1 MFFKEVKQIFYHF
14 NLYYTARLN
23 FELGNFQATAAW
35 LIRNSKFSIERV
47 HHQVQSETG
56 FVVEKERKKERK
68 KEVALEI
75 KHTQTQMGKEH
86 GISANNL
93 LDIL

>member
-68 KEVALEI
+68 R
-75 KHTQTQMGKEH
+75 
-86 GISANNL
+86 L
-93 LDIL
+93 LLR